1 MLKRD
6 NMVLKNEGMIKKI
19 LNNKWNIIIIIGLS
33 ILLFVI
39 FYFIYKQTIR
49 KYKETNINDENKEE
63 TIDEEIANKKVE
75 MMLFFTT
82 WCPHC
87 KSCKPDWEKLKETYE
102 NRLIN
107 GYKVEFIDVDCT
119 NETTK
124 TEQLMNQYKVE
135 GYPTIILVKD
145 GKTINF
151 DAKPSFETLDQF
163 LNTVI

>member
-1 MLKRD
+1 MLKID
-6 NMVLKNEGMIKKI
+6 NKNEGIIKKI
-19 LNNKWNIIIIIGLS
+19 LNNKWIIIIVFS
-33 ILLFVI
+33 ILLFTV
-39 FYFIYKQTIR
+39 FYFIYKQKI
-49 KYKETNINDENKEE
+49 TNKNEGSTEEIVDNENK
-63 TIDEEIANKKVE
+63 TVE

-124 TEQLMNQYKVE
+124 TVKLMDEYKVE